1 MTVGSSPFSLNF
13 LCAGRKAR
21 AIELGRNGRAMYAI
35 IETGGKQYRVQEGD
49 TLKVELLPAAPGE
62 EVRLSDVR
70 LIAGEDG
77 ALRVGTPTVEGAE
90 VTAKVLDHVRAPK
103 VIVFKMKCRKNYRR
117 RNGHRQGQTVLKI
130 SKISA

>member
-1 MTVGSSPFSLNF
+1 
-13 LCAGRKAR
+13 
-21 AIELGRNGRAMYAI
+21 MYAI

-62 EVRLSDVR
+62 EVQLDDVR
-70 LIAGEDG
+70 LISGEDG
-77 ALRVGTPTVEGAE
+77 KVHVGSPKVEGAQ

-103 VIVFKMKCRKNYRR
+103 VIVFKMKRRKNYRR
-117 RNGHRQGQTVLKI
+117 RNGHRQGMTVLKI